1 MKLQKSKIFKKK
13 IHKLIPGGAH
23 TYSKGDDQFPELSPA
38 AFKRGKDSYLWDID
52 DNKFLDFSMGL
63 SSVTLGHANNTIIKG
78 IEKEIKNG
86 SNFQRPSI
94 KELEIAE
101 LFLDQIKFHDRIKFC
116 KNGSTATTAAVK
128 LARAMT
134 NRDLIAVP
142 FDHPFYSYDDWF
154 IGKTNCYKGI
164 PKVVRDLTVTFK
176 SCDLGSLKKLF
187 KKYKNKIA
195 CVITEPERPTCNFA
209 CNCSIPVSEYLR
221 EAYKLTKKNGS
232 IFILDEMITGFKTHF
247 PGSSV
252 KYNIPADLIT
262 WGKSISNGY
271 SFSALTGK
279 KEIMDLGSIKK
290 KQNKV
295 FLISTTHGAETHSIQ
310 AAIETIKIF
319 KKKDIIKYKKQIG
332 QYFLNSV
339 VKIIDKKKLQ
349 NYIKVVKCDWFPQLI
364 FYNKKNKLCDGLKT
378 LVMQEMFKNGVLFQ
392 GYIIPSY
399 THNKK
404 QIDYLINAL
413 AKSFD
418 VYNKA
423 LERGYKKYLIGNKI
437 KPVFRKKN

>member
-1 MKLQKSKIFKKK
+1 MKLNKSKIFKNK

-23 TYSKGDDQFPELSPA
+23 TYSKGDDQFPELAPA
-38 AFKRGKDSYLWDID
+38 AFKCGKGSYLWDID
-52 DNKFLDFSMGL
+52 GNKYLDFSMGL
-63 SSVTLGHANNTIIKG
+63 SSVTLGHANKKIVKSIQ
-78 IEKEIKNG
+78 KELENG
-86 SNFQRPSI
+86 SNFQRPSV

-101 LFLDQIKFHDRIKFC
+101 LFLGQIKFHDRIKFC

-142 FDHPFYSYDDWF
+142 YDHPFYSYDDWF
-154 IGKTNCYKGI
+154 IGKTNCYKGV
-164 PKVVRDLTVTFK
+164 PKAVRDLTVTFK
-176 SCDLGSLKKLF
+176 SCNLQSLENLF

-195 CVITEPERPTCNFA
+195 CVITEPERPVCNHA
-209 CNCSIPVSEYLR
+209 CKCSMPVSKFLS

-232 IFILDEMITGFKTHF
+232 IFILDEMITGFKTYF
-247 PGSSV
+247 PGSST
-252 KYNIPADLIT
+252 KYNIQADLIT

-279 KEIMDLGSIKK
+279 KEIMDLGSIKN

-319 KKKDIIKYKKQIG
+319 KKANVIKYKKRIG
-332 QYFLNSV
+332 QYFLKSV
-339 VKIIDKKKLQ
+339 IKLIKIKKLQ

-364 FYNKKNKLCDGLKT
+364 FYDKKNKLCDGLKT
-378 LVMQEMFKNGVLFQ
+378 LIMQEMFKNGVLFQ
-392 GYIIPSY
+392 GYVIPSY

-404 QIDYLINAL
+404 QIDYLINIL

-418 VYNKA
+418 IYNKA
-423 LERGYKKYLIGNKI
+423 LEIGYKKYLFGDKI